1 MSELL
6 FKDKIATLE
15 IFERD
20 AQWYRAHYNYLKRK
34 YGGKHIAINSG
45 KVVLSDV
52 DQDRLLTRLK
62 QPRFKN
68 KTFFV
73 KYISKR
79 DVYPAP

>member
-6 FKDKIATLE
+6 FKDKIAKLE
-15 IFERD
+15 AFEKD
-20 AQWYRAHYNYLKRK
+20 AVWYRGHYGYLKHR
-34 YGGKHIAINSG
+34 YGGKYVAIHGG
-45 KVVLSDV
+45 KVVLSDI
-52 DQDRLLTRLK
+52 DQDRLLTKLR
-62 QPRFKN
+62 QPKHKN

>member
-6 FKDKIATLE
+6 FKDKIAKLE
-15 IFERD
+15 AFTND
-20 AQWYRAHYNYLKRK
+20 AVWYRGHYRYLKHR
-34 YGGKHIAINSG
+34 YGGKHVAINGG